1 MSMPAM
7 KTEAAVTALP
17 ATAAPV
23 VTMTP
28 KRAPRSE
35 KYAKMAKE
43 AAVRVMPPLIVVAL
57 LLLIWEL
64 ICRRAGSTLPPPS
77 RVFKDTRELI
87 LDPFFDHGGIDKG
100 LFWHLSASLQRV
112 AYGYSLAAIAGIALG
127 TLVGQSV
134 WAMRGLDPLFQVL
147 RTIPPLAWLPL
158 SLAAFRDGQP
168 SAIFVIFITSIWPI
182 IINTAVGI
190 RNIPQDY
197 RNVAAVVQ
205 LNPLEFFSKIMIP
218 AAAPYIFTGLR
229 IGIGLSWLAI
239 VAAEMLIGGVG
250 IGFFIWDA
258 WNSSHISEII
268 LALFYVGIIG
278 FVLDRLIAALGKF
291 VTRGTA
297 AELKGNVMQ
306 AYLKL
311 DHIDKILY
319 PRQRHDRSAEGHQ
332 PDDREGRIRLDHRP
346 FRLRQVHAAQH
357 RRRPHR
363 HDQWRRAAGKPRGQ
377 FAGAGSRGGVPEP
390 QPAAVAHGLRKRQA
404 RRRQGVF
411 LHQDPGRARRLGDAQ
426 SQSRADGARQGQA
439 SQPKS
444 PAA

>member
-1 MSMPAM
+1 MNVPAK
-7 KTEAAVTALP
+7 KTEPVTVLP

-23 VTMTP
+23 VAMTP
-28 KRAPRSE
+28 RRGPIKDEDS
-35 KYAKMAKE
+35 KMGGE
-43 AAVRVMPPLIVVAL
+43 TAARVVPPLIVLAL
-57 LLLIWEL
+57 MLLFWEL
-64 ICRRAGSTLPPPS
+64 VCRRAGSTLPPPS
-77 RVFKDTRELI
+77 RVYKDTKELI
-87 LDPFFDHGGIDKG
+87 FDPFFDHGGTARVLFG
-100 LFWHLSASLQRV
+100 LVPPSLQRV
-112 AYGYSLAAIAGIALG
+112 ALGYSLAAVAGIGLG

-134 WAMRGLDPLFQVL
+134 WAMRGLDPIFQVL

-205 LNPLEFFSKIMIP
+205 LNPLEFFWKIMIP

-278 FVLDRLIAALGKF
+278 FVLDRLIAGLGKI
-291 VTRGTA
+291 VTRGT
-297 AELKGNVMQ
+297 
-306 AYLKL
+306 
-311 DHIDKILY
+311 
-319 PRQRHDRSAEGHQ
+319 SAG
-332 PDDREGRIRLDHRP
+332 
-346 FRLRQVHAAQH
+346 
-357 RRRPHR
+357 
-363 HDQWRRAAGKPRGQ
+363 
-377 FAGAGSRGGVPEP
+377 
-390 QPAAVAHGLRKRQA
+390 
-404 RRRQGVF
+404 
-411 LHQDPGRARRLGDAQ
+411 
-426 SQSRADGARQGQA
+426 
-439 SQPKS
+439 
-444 PAA
+444 

>member
-1 MSMPAM
+1 MPAM
-7 KTEAAVTALP
+7 KSEAAV
-17 ATAAPV
+17 AAPAASAPAEI

-28 KRAPRSE
+28 KRAPAME
-35 KYAKMAKE
+35 KYVKIARDV
-43 AAVRVMPPLIVVAL
+43 AVHVIPPLVVLAL
-57 LLLIWEL
+57 LLLFWEL
-64 ICRRAGSTLPPPS
+64 ACRRAGSALPPPS
-77 RVFKDTRELI
+77 RVFKETKELI
-87 LDPFFDHGGIDKG
+87 FDPFFDRGGIDKG

-112 AYGYSLAAIAGIALG
+112 ALGYSLAAIAGIALG

-205 LNPLEFFSKIMIP
+205 LNPLEFFWKVMIP

-278 FVLDRLIAALGKF
+278 FLLDRMIAIVGKI

-297 AELKGNVMQ
+297 AN
-306 AYLKL
+306 
-311 DHIDKILY
+311 
-319 PRQRHDRSAEGHQ
+319 
-332 PDDREGRIRLDHRP
+332 
-346 FRLRQVHAAQH
+346 
-357 RRRPHR
+357 
-363 HDQWRRAAGKPRGQ
+363 
-377 FAGAGSRGGVPEP
+377 
-390 QPAAVAHGLRKRQA
+390 
-404 RRRQGVF
+404 
-411 LHQDPGRARRLGDAQ
+411 
-426 SQSRADGARQGQA
+426 
-439 SQPKS
+439 
-444 PAA
+444 

>member
-1 MSMPAM
+1 MSMSAIR
-7 KTEAAVTALP
+7 TEPAAVAP
-17 ATAAPV
+17 AATAPV
-23 VTMTP
+23 IALAP
-28 KRAPRSE
+28 KRPARAE
-35 KYAKMAKE
+35 RYLKMTKE
-43 AAVRVMPPLIVVAL
+43 AAIRVVPPLVV
-57 LLLIWEL
+57 LILSMMVWEL

-77 RVFKDTRELI
+77 KVFKDTRELI

-112 AYGYSLAAIAGIALG
+112 ALGYSLSAIVGIALG

-134 WAMRGLDPLFQVL
+134 WAMRGLDPIFQVL

-168 SAIFVIFITSIWPI
+168 SAIFVIFITSVWPI

-205 LNPLEFFSKIMIP
+205 LNPIEFFTKIMIP

-278 FVLDRLIAALGKF
+278 FVLDRLIAGLAKI

-297 AELKGNVMQ
+297 PN
-306 AYLKL
+306 
-311 DHIDKILY
+311 
-319 PRQRHDRSAEGHQ
+319 
-332 PDDREGRIRLDHRP
+332 
-346 FRLRQVHAAQH
+346 
-357 RRRPHR
+357 
-363 HDQWRRAAGKPRGQ
+363 
-377 FAGAGSRGGVPEP
+377 
-390 QPAAVAHGLRKRQA
+390 
-404 RRRQGVF
+404 
-411 LHQDPGRARRLGDAQ
+411 
-426 SQSRADGARQGQA
+426 
-439 SQPKS
+439 
-444 PAA
+444 